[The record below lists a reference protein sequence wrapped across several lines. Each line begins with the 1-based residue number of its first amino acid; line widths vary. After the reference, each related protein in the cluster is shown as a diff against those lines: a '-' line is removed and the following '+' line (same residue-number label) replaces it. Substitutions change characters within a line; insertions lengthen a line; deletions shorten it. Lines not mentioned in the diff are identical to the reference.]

1 MNAYMKY
8 MLYYSPGSCSL
19 AVHIV
24 LEELGLPFSLE
35 LASTADGTTRSN
47 EYLCVNPKGRVP
59 VLVSGEFVL
68 TGAPAI
74 LMYLAATNPVANLT
88 PASPEGMAR
97 TLEWFNWLSGSVH
110 AVAVRQVWRPETFTT
125 DAAQHD
131 AIVEKGRESL
141 GIAFGLIEKKLLG
154 AQLAVGSAYS
164 VVDPYLLVFYRW
176 GNRMG
181 FDMTDRYPQWTRH
194 TRWLIER
201 PAVQRA
207 LARESIS
214 VWS

>member
-1 MNAYMKY
+1 MKHL
-8 MLYYSPGSCSL
+8 LYYSPGACSL

-35 LASTADGTTRSN
+35 LVSTSDGTTQSPK
-47 EYLCVNPKGRVP
+47 YLRVNPKGRVP
-59 VLVSGEFVL
+59 VLVSGDFVL
-68 TGAPAI
+68 TEAPAI
-74 LMYLAATNPVANLT
+74 LMYLAATDPVAKLA

-97 TLEWFNWLSGSVH
+97 AAEWFNWLSGSVH

-125 DAAQHD
+125 DVADYAS
-131 AIVEKGRESL
+131 IVEKGRESL
-141 GIAFGLIEKKLLG
+141 GSAFGLIEEKLLS
-154 AQLAVGSAYS
+154 AQWAVGSAYS
-164 VVDPYLLVFYRW
+164 VVDPYLMVFYRW

-181 FDMTDRYPQWTRH
+181 FDMTDRYPHWTLH
-194 TRWLIER
+194 TRLLIER

-207 LARESIS
+207 VAKESIS

>member
-1 MNAYMKY
+1 MKHL
-8 MLYYSPGSCSL
+8 LYYSPGSCSL

-24 LEELGLPFSLE
+24 LEELGLPFSLQ
-35 LASTADGTTRSN
+35 LTSTSDGTTRSA
-47 EYLCVNPKGRVP
+47 EYLRVNPKGRVP

-68 TGAPAI
+68 TEAPAI

-88 PASPEGMAR
+88 PASPEAMAR

-131 AIVEKGRESL
+131 TIVEKGRESL
-141 GIAFGLIEKKLLG
+141 ISAFALIEEKLLS
-154 AQLAVGSAYS
+154 APWAVGSAYL

-176 GNRMG
+176 GNRMR

-194 TRWLIER
+194 ARLLIER
-201 PAVQRA
+201 PAVAQA
-207 LARESIS
+207 LTRESIS

>member
-1 MNAYMKY
+1 MKHV
-8 MLYYSPGSCSL
+8 LYFSPGSCSL

-35 LASTADGTTRSN
+35 LASTSDGTTRSP
-47 EYLCVNPKGRVP
+47 EYLRVNPKGRVP
-59 VLVSGEFVL
+59 VLVSGDFVL
-68 TGAPAI
+68 TEAPAI
-74 LMYLAATNPVANLT
+74 LMHLAATNRAAGLI
-88 PASPEGMAR
+88 PASPEAMAR
-97 TLEWFNWLSGSVH
+97 IGEWFNWLSGSVH

-125 DAAQHD
+125 DAGQHA

-141 GIAFGLIEKKLLG
+141 RRAFSLIEDRLSG
-154 AQLAVGSAYS
+154 ANCAVGSAYS

-181 FDMTDRYPQWTRH
+181 IDMTGDYPQWTRH
-194 TRWLIER
+194 TRVLIER
-201 PAVQRA
+201 SAVQRA